1 MDLLLSIFG
10 SLLLG
15 GVWLRFFRRIDSFEP
30 ESWKA
35 TFTCLFL
42 GAVSPLFIEA
52 VVGLSPFLGSLSN
65 DKPGVPLLQF
75 AIFRVALV
83 EELVKAVPF
92 LTILLFTRWINE
104 SVDYIKYPALS
115 AMGFATVENI
125 LYAAQYGIDVLQIRG
140 ILCVSGHIFYSAL
153 AGYFLWLGSARGGML
168 LAVPA
173 LLLGFGL
180 GVLSH
185 GVYDYF
191 LFENDFAEN
200 SGIGLV
206 SVVLCGCFMYAFNKM
221 LLVSLRESQFF
232 SPLVLRTV
240 YGAGMGLFLGLALI
254 FGFIGLSL
262 AWLGGSWMAALN
274 YWTANGFQ
282 AVAGTT
288 TLTFLLALD
297 RKDIQKLSRRG
308 QGG

>member
-1 MDLLLSIFG
+1 MDLLLSVLG

-15 GVWLRFFRRIDSFEP
+15 GVWLWFFRRIDSFEP

-75 AIFRVALV
+75 AIFRVAMV

-125 LYAAQYGIDVLQIRG
+125 LYASRYGIDVLQIRG

-153 AGYFLWLGSARGGML
+153 AGYFLWLGHARGGML
-168 LAVPA
+168 LAIPA
-173 LLLGFGL
+173 LLLGFAL
-180 GVLSH
+180 GVLAH
-185 GVYDYF
+185 GLYDYF
-191 LFENDFAEN
+191 LFENDFTEN

-206 SVVLCGCFMYAFNKM
+206 SVVLCGGFMYAFNKM
-221 LLVSLRESQFF
+221 LLVSLRESHFF
-232 SPLVLRTV
+232 SPQVLRTV
-240 YGAGMGLFLGLALI
+240 YGAGMGLFIGLGLI

-262 AWLGGSWMAALN
+262 ALRNGTWLAALS
-274 YWTANGFQ
+274 YWMENGIQ
-282 AVAGTT
+282 ALAGTA

-297 RKDIQKLSRRG
+297 RKDIRKLSRRG
-308 QGG
+308 ESG